1 MDAILVDECPV
12 IPIYYY
18 TRIYLLNP
26 KVKGFYPNSLDTH
39 PMKYVDIEN

>member
-18 TRIYLLNP
+18 TRVYLLNP
-26 KVKGFYPNSLDTH
+26 KVRGYWPTLLDTH
-39 PMKYVDIEN
+39 PFKYIYFEN